1 MGVFEMIVLIVLI
14 GTGSSIVMQWLKNKE
29 KMMDLQGGEAG
40 VQTLSR
46 ITELEKR
53 VQVLEKIA
61 TDKSARLR
69 DEIDNL

>member
-14 GTGSSIVMQWLKNKE
+14 GTGSGIVMQWLKNKE
-29 KMMDLQGGEAG
+29 KKMDVHGGEAG